1 MSSRLAGNP
10 TDWSSDEMQDRLRR
24 RYGADTRFKWY
35 GIGALSVAILALVV
49 LGFSVLSTGIPGFQQ
64 TQIDLRFYLDPDRFG
79 ISPAASSQPSED
91 ALRGADYGGIVRQSL
106 MREFPDVK
114 GRRNVRALTGLVSSG
129 ARNQLREIVVA
140 DPTLIGSDVRMW
152 VPAADDV
159 DTFVKA
165 GVSPE
170 VSEENRRISDAQIGW
185 VEALKGQ
192 ERVRTVFSA
201 DFFTGGDS
209 REPELAGVWGAVI
222 GSVLTL
228 FVTLLLS
235 FPIGVAA
242 AVYLEE
248 FAPKNRW
255 SDFIEVN
262 INNLAAVPSIVYGL
276 LGLAVFLNVF
286 HLPRSAP
293 IVGGMTLALMTLPT
307 IIIAAR
313 VAITSVP
320 PSIRDAA
327 TGLGASRVQVTMH
340 HILPLAMP
348 GIMTGTII
356 GMARALGETAPLLM
370 IGMVAFVVDIPTGV
384 FDAATVLPVQ
394 VFLWADLP
402 EPLFVEKTSA
412 CILVLLAFLLVM
424 NAAAVWM
431 RNRFEQKW

>member
-1 MSSRLAGNP
+1 MSSRLEANG
-10 TDWSSDEMQDRLRR
+10 TDWSSDEMQERIRR

-35 GIGALSVAILALVV
+35 GIGALSVAITALLI
-49 LGFSVLSTGIPGFQQ
+49 LGISVLSTGIPGFKQ
-64 TQIDLRFYLDPDRFG
+64 TQINLQFYLDPAKFVASDE
-79 ISPAASSQPSED
+79 AATQPSESR
-91 ALRGADYGGIVRQSL
+91 LRGADYGALVRESL
-106 MREFPDVK
+106 MAAFPEVK

-140 DPTLIGSDVRMW
+140 DPSLIGSDVNMW

-159 DTFVKA
+159 DTFVKGA
-165 GVSPE
+165 VSAD
-170 VSEENRRISDAQIGW
+170 VSEENRRISDDQIAW
-185 VEALKGQ
+185 VEALVVQ

-222 GSVLTL
+222 GSLFTL
-228 FVTLLLS
+228 LVTLVLS

-248 FAPKNRW
+248 FAPRNRW

-293 IVGGMTLALMTLPT
+293 VVGGMTLALMTLPT

-327 TGLGASRVQVTMH
+327 TGIGASKVQVTMH
-340 HILPLAMP
+340 HVLPLAMP

-370 IGMVAFVVDIPTGV
+370 IGMVAFVVDIPGSV

>member
-1 MSSRLAGNP
+1 MSNPSLENP
-10 TDWSSDEMQDRLRR
+10 TDWSSGEMQDRLRR
-24 RYGADTRFKWY
+24 RYSADTRFKWC
-35 GIGALSVAILALVV
+35 GIAALAVALLVLVIL
-49 LGFSVLSTGIPGFQQ
+49 GISVLSTGIPGFQQ
-64 TQIDLRFYLDPDRFG
+64 TQVNLRFYLNPAKFG
-79 ISPAASSQPSED
+79 LSEVTTTQLTED
-91 ALRGADYGGIVRQSL
+91 DIRGADYGSIVRETL
-106 MREFPDVK
+106 MREIPDVK
-114 GRRNVRALTGLVSSG
+114 GRSNVRALTGLVSSG

-140 DPTLIGSDVRMW
+140 DPTLIGSDINMW
-152 VPAADDV
+152 VPVADDV
-159 DTFVKA
+159 DIFVKA
-165 GVSPE
+165 GGSSDVA
-170 VSEENRRISDAQIGW
+170 EEIRRISDVQIEW
-185 VEALKGQ
+185 VKVLEARGS
-192 ERVRTVFSA
+192 VRTVFSA

-228 FVTLLLS
+228 LVTLLLS
-235 FPIGVAA
+235 FPVGVAA
-242 AVYLEE
+242 AIYLEE
-248 FAPKNRW
+248 FAPRNRW

-276 LGLAVFLNVF
+276 LGLAVFLNLF
-286 HLPRSAP
+286 GLPRSAP

-327 TGLGASRVQVTMH
+327 KALGASRVQVTAH
-340 HILPLAMP
+340 HVLPLAMP
-348 GIMTGTII
+348 GIMTGAII

-370 IGMVAFVVDIPTGV
+370 IGMVAFVVDIPTGI

-402 EPLFVEKTSA
+402 EPLFLEKTSA

-424 NAAAVWM
+424 NAAAVWV